1 MALVNQAK
9 HEINAKV
16 VYFGPG
22 LAGKATNLKHVY
34 GKLKPD
40 FRGQMKAMNVQS
52 GRMLFFDFTPP
63 GDGNV
68 EGFRVRF
75 HIYTV
80 SGEAVDAAA
89 WKMVLK
95 GVDGIVFV
103 ADAASERRAENQQSL
118 ETLSA
123 ILKGYGQSLSSVPVA
138 FQYNKSDLSDALQVT
153 ELERTL
159 NPAGFPSFKASSQSG
174 EGVLQ
179 TLLSLVKNVLT
190 GLRAKG
196 IEGIAS
202 AESVQRVVQEPALQA
217 PAAEV
222 RTEEPPEYQATPAP
236 REAAPQ
242 ERPAQA
248 AAPEP
253 LFAASEEPAP
263 AAGEGA
269 AVPAA
274 GEEEPLSLEFAGT
287 PEPVGHGLFRLPLT
301 IKSGAR
307 SKKVVLSVALSIEE
321 E

>member
-9 HEINAKV
+9 REVNAKV

-22 LAGKATNLKHVY
+22 LAGKATSLKHVY

-40 FRGQMKAMNVQS
+40 FRGQMKAMNVQN

-63 GDGNV
+63 GEGNV

-75 HIYTV
+75 HLYTV
-80 SGEAVDAAA
+80 SGENVDSAA

-103 ADAASERRAENQQSL
+103 ADASEERQAENQRSL
-118 ETLSA
+118 DTLEN
-123 ILKGYGQSLSSVPVA
+123 ILKGYGQTLASVPVA
-138 FQYNKSDLSDALQVT
+138 FQYNKSDVAGAVPVT
-153 ELERTL
+153 ELERAL

-196 IEGIAS
+196 LEGIAS
-202 AESVQRVVQEPALQA
+202 AETVQRVVQEQAAPAE
-217 PAAEV
+217 AAEV
-222 RTEEPPEYQATPAP
+222 RSEEPPEYRATPAP
-236 REAAPQ
+236 RAATQEPLRQPEPALPEPSFAPLQTPVQAGAETETAAAEEALSLELAG
-242 ERPAQA
+242 
-248 AAPEP
+248 APEP
-253 LFAASEEPAP
+253 
-263 AAGEGA
+263 AGR
-269 AVPAA
+269 
-274 GEEEPLSLEFAGT
+274 
-287 PEPVGHGLFRLPLT
+287 GLVRLPLT
-301 IKSGAR
+301 IRSGAR
-307 SKKVVLSVALSIEE
+307 SKQVVLTLAVSIEE

>member
-9 HEINAKV
+9 REVNAKV

-22 LAGKATNLKHVY
+22 LAGKATSLKHVY

-40 FRGQMKAMNVQS
+40 FRGQMKAMNVQN

-63 GDGNV
+63 GEGNV

-80 SGEAVDAAA
+80 SGENVDSAA

-103 ADAASERRAENQQSL
+103 ADASGEREGENRQSL
-118 ETLSA
+118 EALA
-123 ILKGYGQSLSSVPVA
+123 EILKGYGQTLSSVPVA
-138 FQYNKSDLSDALQVT
+138 FQYNKSDVAGAVPVT
-153 ELERTL
+153 EMERTL

-196 IEGIAS
+196 LEGIAS
-202 AESVQRVVQEPALQA
+202 AETVQRVVQEQ
-217 PAAEV
+217 
-222 RTEEPPEYQATPAP
+222 
-236 REAAPQ
+236 
-242 ERPAQA
+242 
-248 AAPEP
+248 
-253 LFAASEEPAP
+253 
-263 AAGEGA
+263 GA

-274 GEEEPLSLEFAGT
+274 EVRSEEPPEYRVTPAPATQEPMRQPPQPAPAEPSFAAPETPAPAGAETEPGAAAEEALSLELAGA
-287 PEPVGHGLFRLPLT
+287 PEPAGRGMVRLPLT
-301 IKSGAR
+301 IRSGSR
-307 SKKVVLSVALSIEE
+307 SKQVVLTLAVSIEE